1 MPVDDQIEPRV
12 REIFAAVVTQDA
24 NRLESA
30 IRAFN
35 DDEALTAGVRLSA
48 AIGMYVLRE
57 QYGETPGDEEL
68 RDLATEIAGSEEWAD
83 VHVEEVMTYLTAAFS
98 RISFEQVLPAD
109 RFALLTYVVAA
120 CLVSY
125 FHRPDEKWWA
135 YLDRAEAALEAA
147 R

>member
-12 REIFAAVVTQDA
+12 REIFAAAVTQDA
-24 NRLESA
+24 SRLESA
-30 IRAFN
+30 IRAFT

-57 QYGETPGDEEL
+57 QYGETPGEEEL
-68 RDLATEIAGSEEWAD
+68 SQLATEIAGSEKWAG
-83 VHVEEVMTYLTAAFS
+83 VHVEEIMTYLTAGMS
-98 RISFEQVLPAD
+98 RTSFERVLPAD
-109 RFALLTYVVAA
+109 RFALLTCVVAA

-125 FHRPDEKWWA
+125 FHRPGEMWWA